1 MSDQCSVTTGIFS
14 LASLVAQTV
23 KNLPV
28 MWGTQGSIPG
38 LGRYPGEGNGYTL
51 QYYLENSMD
60 REAWQATIHEVPK
73 GYSPWGHKEL
83 NTTERLTLSLHFT
96 SLRYLTTFKKSSI
109 SQNLLLSLS
118 ALLIKLDY

>member
-1 MSDQCSVTTGIFS
+1 VFSDHSYYLTGFPGGS
-14 LASLVAQTV
+14 DGKESACNVG
-23 KNLPV
+23 NP
-28 MWGTQGSIPG
+28 GSIPG

-60 REAWQATIHEVPK
+60 KEAWQATIHEVPK

-96 SLRYLTTFKKSSI
+96 SLRYLTTFKKSFI